1 MFILLLLYHYFCVF
15 KWIVHRLFQ
24 YAYVAQSIGSLN
36 SMKYI
41 IEVLRIV
48 YKKGSRI
55 TDLYPQFLALFGL
68 AIFFNFWAILSYKK
82 VKS

>member
-1 MFILLLLYHYFCVF
+1 
-15 KWIVHRLFQ
+15 
-24 YAYVAQSIGSLN
+24 
-36 SMKYI
+36 MKYI